1 VKLLE
6 LLPSLV
12 NRLPKRARIPVMTG
26 VAGLGAG
33 GLAVAFHLAMHGV
46 HHGGLMPLAKQGLGA
61 FVIGSFLLIMT
72 TSLAAGWLLT
82 TFAPE
87 AAGSGIPQLKAAFWK
102 DFGYIKLR
110 VIWVKFVAGA
120 LQIGGGS
127 SLGREGPSVQLAGAA
142 GSNIVG
148 ALGEPKQ
155 RRRLGAATGAAAGLA
170 AAFNTPLAAVTFV
183 LEELIG
189 DLNSR
194 LLGSVLF
201 AAVLGALVAHGILGP
216 QPAFSLAPL
225 GEANWRAFGLVPVV
239 AALASLVGV
248 FFQRWAL
255 GLRLNCRQWSP
266 NFPTW
271 MRPAVGAFICW
282 VLGMLVFWRTG
293 SIGVFGLGY
302 DDLSGAL
309 AGKMLWT
316 TAGLLLVA
324 KLLAT
329 VACYG
334 TGGCGGIFSPTLFFG
349 AMVGVVVA
357 GAVNLLAALWGI
369 DGFLSTN
376 DIVMLAVVGMSATLG
391 AVVRA
396 PVTSI
401 LIVFEMTHQFA
412 IVPPL
417 MLTALISQAISRSL
431 LKRNFYDQLLV
442 QDGHDVERLRPMD
455 NLRAWQEQP
464 VGALA
469 NRRPIL
475 LNAIDETTL
484 RKIVRAHPFSRFPL
498 VEDGVVKGILERE
511 EIDAALNAK
520 RPPQLQPAIVI
531 EPETSLNDVQN
542 ALFESPTGLLLV
554 RGVGQDGRFGL
565 VTIHDLLRAQ
575 QAAAEHPDDV

>member
-1 VKLLE
+1 
-6 LLPSLV
+6 
-12 NRLPKRARIPVMTG
+12 
-26 VAGLGAG
+26 
-33 GLAVAFHLAMHGV
+33 
-46 HHGGLMPLAKQGLGA
+46 
-61 FVIGSFLLIMT
+61 
-72 TSLAAGWLLT
+72 
-82 TFAPE
+82 
-87 AAGSGIPQLKAAFWK
+87 
-102 DFGYIKLR
+102 
-110 VIWVKFVAGA
+110 
-120 LQIGGGS
+120 
-127 SLGREGPSVQLAGAA
+127 
-142 GSNIVG
+142 
-148 ALGEPKQ
+148 
-155 RRRLGAATGAAAGLA
+155 
-170 AAFNTPLAAVTFV
+170 
-183 LEELIG
+183 
-189 DLNSR
+189 
-194 LLGSVLF
+194 
-201 AAVLGALVAHGILGP
+201 
-216 QPAFSLAPL
+216 
-225 GEANWRAFGLVPVV
+225 
-239 AALASLVGV
+239 
-248 FFQRWAL
+248 
-255 GLRLNCRQWSP
+255 
-266 NFPTW
+266 
-271 MRPAVGAFICW
+271 
-282 VLGMLVFWRTG
+282 
-293 SIGVFGLGY
+293 
-302 DDLSGAL
+302 
-309 AGKMLWT
+309 
-316 TAGLLLVA
+316 
-324 KLLAT
+324 
-329 VACYG
+329 
-334 TGGCGGIFSPTLFFG
+334 
-349 AMVGVVVA
+349 
-357 GAVNLLAALWGI
+357 
-369 DGFLSTN
+369 
-376 DIVMLAVVGMSATLG
+376 MLAVVGMSATLG